1 MIEEAPQTLSVEVQE
16 ALRVWPAGMLR
27 LSTRTTSYGKHL
39 RDPARTYVYLHVLS
53 TTSETSERIPLAHE
67 TSLRP
72 HVSNTESAQDS
83 CPQST
88 DSNRGNKCAVRGNLV
103 PLTFI
108 VSSFGRL
115 AQFLRDV
122 CDIFAPSLRD
132 HSPLCRPP
140 FYWLVTVLAR
150 LGEKCVVPRSPPQ
163 SPDHPVLR
171 HATPTRARPLFTSP
185 SLPSPRLAAR
195 AG

>member
-1 MIEEAPQTLSVEVQE
+1 MSVEVQE
-16 ALRVWPAGMLR
+16 ALRVWPAGMLH

-39 RDPARTYVYLHVLS
+39 HDPARTYEYLHGHDPRSRVLS
-53 TTSETSERIPLAHE
+53 TTSETSEGIPLAHK

-72 HVSNTESAQDS
+72 HVWNTESAQDS

-88 DSNRGNKCAVRGNLV
+88 DSSRGNKCAVRGNLV

-122 CDIFAPSLRD
+122 CDIFAPSIRD
-132 HSPLCRPP
+132 HSPLCRPL
-140 FYWLVTVLAR
+140 FDRLVTVLAR
-150 LGEKCVVPRSPPQ
+150 LGEKCLVPRSPPQ
-163 SPDHPVLR
+163 SPDHPMLR
-171 HATPTRARPLFTSP
+171 HATQTRAHPLFTSP
-185 SLPSPRLAAR
+185 SLPSARQTAR